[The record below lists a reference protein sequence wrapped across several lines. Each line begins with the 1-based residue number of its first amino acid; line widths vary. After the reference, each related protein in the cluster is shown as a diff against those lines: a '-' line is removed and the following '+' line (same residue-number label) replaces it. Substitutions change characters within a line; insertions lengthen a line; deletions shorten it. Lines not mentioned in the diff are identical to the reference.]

1 MKTFKNGPL
10 AQWKKVK
17 AGDVISFES
26 TKARHVRFE
35 VVANSPIEVWAGHKD
50 DASDFVLVG
59 ATGDKCRVEYTA
71 QGTSYSMIKAE
82 KNSAVYVNVPDVD
95 QRVAP
100 SEKDSHVSIEPRVRN
115 NDEFA
120 KMMHFVKLN
129 ERRRDE
135 QLAEERAAL
144 AALRAELA
152 AQAAQATQEV
162 VSDAKADTA
171 VEPAAEA
178 VQAPEAT

>member
-59 ATGDKCRVEYTA
+59 ATADKCRVEYTA
-71 QGTSYSMIKAE
+71 VGTSYAMIKAE
-82 KNSAVYVNVPDVD
+82 KNSSVYVNLPDVD

-152 AQAAQATQEV
+152 AQATKEV

-171 VEPAAEA
+171 AEPAAEA

>member
-35 VVANSPIEVWAGHKD
+35 VVANSPIEVWAGHKE

-71 QGTSYSMIKAE
+71 LGTSYAMIKAE

-95 QRVAP
+95 QRVSP

-120 KMMHFVKLN
+120 KMMHWVKLN

-135 QLAEERAAL
+135 ALAEERAAL
-144 AALRAELA
+144 AAMRAELA
-152 AQAAQATQEV
+152 AKATQEV
-162 VSDAKADTA
+162 VDDVKADTA
-171 VEPAAEA
+171 AEPAAEA

>member
-1 MKTFKNGPL
+1 
-10 AQWKKVK
+10 
-17 AGDVISFES
+17 
-26 TKARHVRFE
+26 
-35 VVANSPIEVWAGHKD
+35 
-50 DASDFVLVG
+50 
-59 ATGDKCRVEYTA
+59 
-71 QGTSYSMIKAE
+71 
-82 KNSAVYVNVPDVD
+82 VYVNLPDVD

-120 KMMHFVKLN
+120 RIMHFVKLN

-135 QLAEERAAL
+135 QMAEERAAL

-152 AQAAQATQEV
+152 AQATQEV
-162 VSDAKADTA
+162 VEDVKADTA
-171 VEPAAEA
+171 VEPAAQA